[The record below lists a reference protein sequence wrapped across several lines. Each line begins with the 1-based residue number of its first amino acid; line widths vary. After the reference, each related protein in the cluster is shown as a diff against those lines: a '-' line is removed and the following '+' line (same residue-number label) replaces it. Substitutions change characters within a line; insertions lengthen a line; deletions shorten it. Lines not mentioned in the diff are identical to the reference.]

1 MTARPPTPAEIER
14 AFGRA
19 RQMQADLERRERT
32 VGRKIQT
39 LARALA
45 ALMEP
50 GQHFHRIGVGLHAF
64 QVAGTTCLAAAYL
77 EEVGDDYRYRY
88 AVLCGGDAARRALR
102 SAPLHP
108 GDSDEPGV
116 RRRIAMATY
125 ADYEDFLYRLP
136 KYLGDV
142 ERDQQARLSGL
153 DQSDE
158 RIRDGRRRLSAL
170 RRGAAA
176 PSRGEG
182 G

>member
-1 MTARPPTPAEIER
+1 
-14 AFGRA
+14 
-19 RQMQADLERRERT
+19 MQADLERRERAI
-32 VGRKIQT
+32 GRKIQT

-64 QVAGTTCLAAAYL
+64 QVDGTTCLAAAYL

-88 AVLCGGDAARRALR
+88 AVLCGGDAARIALR
-102 SAPLHP
+102 SAPLDP
-108 GDSDEPGV
+108 GDSDDPGV

-125 ADYEDFLYRLP
+125 ADYKDFLYRLP

-153 DQSDE
+153 DQSDQ

-170 RRGAAA
+170 RRRFAMP
-176 PSRGEG
+176 PSNEG